1 MAKFQQG
8 DRAPSDQI
16 STAQNQNDKLGVRK
30 ELVLRIKR
38 TYFVSY
44 KNITTIYK
52 LQNFQTCFSFAWGWK
67 FQIIV
72 KHFLVLDLKIC
83 SSISRPIKNY
93 ILPRFE

>member
-1 MAKFQQG
+1 MANFQQG
-8 DRAPSDQI
+8 DRTPSDQI
-16 STAQNQNDKLGVRK
+16 PTAQNQNDKLGVRK
-30 ELVLRIKR
+30 ELLSRIKR
-38 TYFVSY
+38 TYFVNY

-52 LQNFQTCFSFAWGWK
+52 LQNVQTRFSFALGWK
-67 FQIIV
+67 CQIIV